1 MEEKSKGIEVIKLL
15 KQVKN
20 VIGRNLGFRFR
31 KLNLTGTQ
39 SMLIGI
45 LVHSKKIKIS
55 DLSSRLG
62 LSNSTVSGII
72 DRLES
77 RGLVER
83 IRSQEDRRV
92 VYVCVSDMFMKE
104 AQQHFIQIDREFETM
119 MNKATPEE
127 LDTIING
134 LNTLKTIL
142 SRQSDKLD

>member
-1 MEEKSKGIEVIKLL
+1 MEEANKGFQVIKLL

-20 VIGRNLGFRFR
+20 VVSRNMCSQF
-31 KLNLTGTQ
+31 KELNLTGTQ

-45 LVHSKKIKIS
+45 LAHNQKIKIS
-55 DLSSRLG
+55 DLSSKLG

-77 RGLVER
+77 RGLVKR

-92 VYVCVSDMFMKE
+92 VYVCVSDKYMEE
-104 AQQHFIQIDREFETM
+104 AQKRFKQIDREFEAI

-127 LDTIING
+127 LDTIIKG
-134 LNTLKTIL
+134 LSTLKTVV
-142 SRQSDKLD
+142 SRQNVNY